1 MSLHKLQN
9 EHIKEIKKIKNK
21 NEPNFLIKFVFLF
34 VNFDE
39 NVANGL
45 ATKWSLILY
54 FRGCE
59 GCWRVWM

>member
-1 MSLHKLQN
+1 MSPHKLQN

-21 NEPNFLIKFVFLF
+21 NEPNFLIKFGFLL
-34 VNFDE
+34 VTFDE

-54 FRGCE
+54 FRDFE
-59 GCWRVWM
+59 GCWRLWM